1 VQVGLR
7 PPDRLE
13 RGQPLDVVDVQVGQ
27 EQVDARR
34 GLLEQREAEA
44 ARAGAGV
51 EDDEA
56 AVVEADLDA
65 RGVAAVAGG

>member
-1 VQVGLR
+1 VQVGLG